1 MAEETT
7 KTAGSL
13 IKAVGRVSQARS
25 KFFDRGA
32 AIVDPAI
39 NKMKEAKAAREANN
53 KAIQQRANGLMSG
66 FKNNID
72 LTKLKPEDEA
82 LVKGK
87 VMEFQKQFAEAANI
101 AAGIEDKTSTEYQ
114 AQVDIMNGISA
125 NMRNLKSNLDNL
137 SGFKADYLANIEA
150 GNYSNAGMNDMSLAQ
165 GLTMTEFPIGSIS
178 DNGDLNWDSEG
189 TGAFNWQDYKQPFAK
204 ANGTAQVL
212 GKLAD
217 AVSKTPNT
225 LTDFDKENV
234 ISQVEQAV
242 ENPQVLASLISGE
255 DLKQF
260 DFSNI
265 DPEDPNAKDQVVD
278 LITKSI
284 FALQGRNV
292 TRKTTGSRGGS
303 SGTSSGSGLSNA
315 DRKYNS
321 QLANNLDRML
331 DSGLPKIIQGVKF
344 TPVPEPFGD
353 FKEKLAELR
362 RKKGNNAVP
371 TAKNLKLDEND
382 FALFEKW
389 YSGEESD
396 QPVFTAEIEGK
407 LMEFTY
413 DKMMEFLAR
422 S

>member
-7 KTAGSL
+7 QPGAGL
-13 IKAVGRVSQARS
+13 IKAVGRVSQAQS

-32 AIVDPAI
+32 AMIDPAI

-72 LTKLKPEDEA
+72 LTKLKPEDET
-82 LVKGK
+82 LVKNK
-87 VMEFQKQFAEAANI
+87 VMGYQQQFAEAANI
-101 AAGIEDKTSTEYQ
+101 AAGIEDKTSAEYQ

-137 SGFKADYLANIEA
+137 SAFKADYLANIEA

-217 AVSKTPNT
+217 AVSKTPNA
-225 LTDFDKENV
+225 LTDFDRENV

-284 FALQGRNV
+284 FALQGRSV
-292 TRKTTGSRGGS
+292 TRKTTGGA
-303 SGTSSGSGLSNA
+303 TSTSQRYAGLQDEGYSA
-315 DRKYNS
+315 DEPG
-321 QLANNLDRML
+321 LAAKTLDDL
-331 DSGLPKIIQGVKF
+331 AKIPGRTKTYQGVKIEYN
-344 TPVPEPFGD
+344 PNADMLDPEGD
-353 FKEKLAELR
+353 LVQKGGYVVGDEIYSYDELLQLL
-362 RKKGNNAVP
+362 
-371 TAKNLKLDEND
+371 TE
-382 FALFEKW
+382 
-389 YSGEESD
+389 
-396 QPVFTAEIEGK
+396 
-407 LMEFTY
+407 
-413 DKMMEFLAR
+413 
-422 S
+422 